1 MAKGLS
7 LAEPP
12 KRRRTIEDRPPSEKP
27 EPTLFA
33 KERETD
39 KVQFNKRVDKAVADG
54 YAILAVK
61 TGKKVPDLLKE
72 GLEALQ
78 KSYGKV

>member
-12 KRRRTIEDRPPSEKP
+12 KRRAKAP
-27 EPTLFA
+27 EVAAGDEPAPTLFA
-33 KERETD
+33 KEREGD

-61 TGKKVPDLLKE
+61 TGKKVPELLKE
-72 GLEALQ
+72 GLDALQ
-78 KSYGKV
+78 ARYGKI